1 MSVNFLWNHSSP
13 TRGAETAAPAQSRR
27 RKKSTFSKEEEGK
40 LHGERHRHPE
50 EEEEDNST
58 TKTEEENLCVF
69 HLTWSWCCFAPSF
82 FGVVLLSSRD
92 GAVLS
97 LSTRRSFLF
106 LCGVLSMCLSCS
118 QQEPTSV
125 AFDLAVKRKRMRR
138 ISKNQDIALNKL
150 KEHAETSNT

>member
-1 MSVNFLWNHSSP
+1 MEFNYFNCLVNFLWNHSSP

-27 RKKSTFSKEEEGK
+27 RKNSTFSKEEEGK
-40 LHGERHRHPE
+40 LHGERQRSASTATQ

-69 HLTWSWCCFAPSF
+69 HLTWSWCCFAPSL

-125 AFDLAVKRKRMRR
+125 AFDLAVKQKRTRR
-138 ISKNQDIALNKL
+138 I
-150 KEHAETSNT
+150 